1 MDPHEQRAFFE
12 QQGYLIVPDLLNSHE
27 YSSPLSGASPCTVV
41 ALMSEAMATGPV
53 DKCREEP
60 KSAATAGGRKAAYS
74 P

>member
-1 MDPHEQRAFFE
+1 M
-12 QQGYLIVPDLLNSHE
+12 NS
-27 YSSPLSGASPCTVV
+27 SLPTAASPCTVV

-60 KSAATAGGRKAAYS
+60 KSAAMAGGRKAAYS